1 MTKSTQIIM
10 WSGLSD
16 GSNTNEQES
25 VQPETRNNPKRTGL
39 QASESGSES
48 KSWKADIRLWVIEK
62 LDLRSSG
69 TSVPPEYSLL

>member
-48 KSWKADIRLWVIEK
+48 KSWKADIRL
-62 LDLRSSG
+62 
-69 TSVPPEYSLL
+69 